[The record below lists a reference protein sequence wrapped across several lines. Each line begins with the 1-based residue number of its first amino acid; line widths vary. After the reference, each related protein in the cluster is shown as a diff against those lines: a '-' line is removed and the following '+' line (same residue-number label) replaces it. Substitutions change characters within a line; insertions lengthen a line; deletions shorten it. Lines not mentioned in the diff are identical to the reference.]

1 VEKYGFQIGK
11 FMALLGFS
19 LQLAI
24 HVSFINRIRG
34 YFGDII
40 AWECIDCK
48 QAAFAIILG
57 LPFYGRMTCN
67 NPKMMVAP
75 AYSAS

>member
-1 VEKYGFQIGK
+1 
-11 FMALLGFS
+11 MALLGFS

-48 QAAFAIILG
+48 QAAFTIMLG
-57 LPFYGRMTCN
+57 LLFYGSMACIT
-67 NPKMMVAP
+67 PKMMVTP
-75 AYSAS
+75 AYSASWNS